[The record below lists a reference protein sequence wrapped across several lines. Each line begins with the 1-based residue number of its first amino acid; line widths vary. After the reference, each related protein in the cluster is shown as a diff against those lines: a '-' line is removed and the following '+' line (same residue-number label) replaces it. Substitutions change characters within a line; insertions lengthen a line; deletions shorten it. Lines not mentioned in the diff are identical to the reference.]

1 MSFDFLRSAST
12 SSSAFRVVWGEMV
25 LDNRWNVHGEV
36 AIALVRTGSMTLETT
51 TNSYSLNQG
60 DIYFISPNQ
69 KYRIAENRNAVV
81 DVILLNLSNPASV
94 TQEYIPQSLIRG
106 LTTGNCT
113 HFAKVTPE
121 DAFYA
126 EILDDLRT
134 VTKAENEKFEFFQL
148 LVHGKMYEIFYILF
162 ANKYI
167 EILDVETQGKKYR
180 ALRRITEYI
189 NENFCENISLD
200 TIAQKTGL
208 SRYYVS
214 HLFKELMNT
223 TFVNY
228 VNELRLTRAAML
240 LTTTDTPIIEI
251 AGMSGFNNISNF
263 NRAFK
268 MYYDTTPSK
277 YRKTERQSF

>member
-1 MSFDFLRSAST
+1 MSFDFLHSATT
-12 SSSAFRVVWGEMV
+12 SSSAFRVVCGEMV
-25 LDNRWNVHGEV
+25 IDNIWNVHGEV
-36 AIALVRTGSMTLETT
+36 VIALVRTGSMTLETT
-51 TNSYSLNQG
+51 TNSYNFNQG
-60 DIYFISPNQ
+60 DMYFISPNQ
-69 KYRIAENRNAVV
+69 KYRISENRNAVV
-81 DVILLNLSNPASV
+81 DVVLLNLSNPASV

-113 HFAKVTPE
+113 HFIKITPE
-121 DAFYA
+121 DAFYT
-126 EILDDLRT
+126 EMLDALRT
-134 VTKAENEKFEFFQL
+134 ITKAENEKFDFFQL

-189 NENFCENISLD
+189 NENFCDSISLD
-200 TIAQKTGL
+200 TIAQITGL